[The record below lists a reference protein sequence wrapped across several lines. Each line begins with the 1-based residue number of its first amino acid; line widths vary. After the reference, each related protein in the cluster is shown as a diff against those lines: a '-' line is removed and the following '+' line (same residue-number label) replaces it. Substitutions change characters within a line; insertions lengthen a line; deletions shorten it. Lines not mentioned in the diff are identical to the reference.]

1 MCRQPFKRIRRPGRH
16 GEMERVSMKIRVG
29 VFFGGKSVE
38 HEVSIISAMQAIAA
52 LDKEKYQPV
61 PIYITK
67 DNKFYT
73 GPNLGEIEA
82 YRDIPA
88 ALKQATRI
96 TLVGGENTAVMQLYP
111 PKKLGNSIVGEI
123 DVILPV
129 THGTNVE
136 DGALQ
141 GFFEYL
147 NIPYAGCDV
156 CASAVGMDKWAMKAL
171 FQSAGLPVVQGVLTD
186 KKTWYDQ
193 LEAEVERIQ
202 KACGGYPVVVKP
214 VNLGS
219 SIGISKAHDR
229 VELEDAVETALE
241 YASRVIVETCVS
253 HLREINCSVLGD
265 LDECQA
271 SVCEE
276 PLNATD
282 ILTFG
287 DKYESGGKSG
297 SKGMESLSRKIP
309 ADLPAD
315 VTAAIQDL
323 ACRAFRAINGN
334 GVARIDFM
342 MDNETGA
349 VYINEINT
357 IPGSLAFYLWQE
369 SGMAFDA
376 LLDKMIW
383 LAIKRKREKD
393 GLTVSFDTNILAN
406 NALSGSKGGKLG
418 SKR

>member
-1 MCRQPFKRIRRPGRH
+1 MRRQPFKRIRRPGRH

-193 LEAEVERIQ
+193 LEAEAAALEQTPWLSVLSGFGTGVLFLLLFDSILPHIHPMGAHAEGIRVPWSRSTLLFFAVTLHNIPEGMAVGLSFALALQHGEAALAAAFALSMGIAIQ
-202 KACGGYPVVVKP
+202 NLPEGAAVSLPLAQAGVKRNKAFA
-214 VNLGS
+214 LGMAS
-219 SIGISKAHDR
+219 G
-229 VELEDAVETALE
+229 AVEPVFAFIVLLCAPAIGPIMPFLLSFAAGAMLYVVAEELIPEAHLGEHSHSATLSVMAGFALMMVLDTAL
-241 YASRVIVETCVS
+241 
-253 HLREINCSVLGD
+253 G
-265 LDECQA
+265 
-271 SVCEE
+271 
-276 PLNATD
+276 
-282 ILTFG
+282 
-287 DKYESGGKSG
+287 
-297 SKGMESLSRKIP
+297 
-309 ADLPAD
+309 
-315 VTAAIQDL
+315 
-323 ACRAFRAINGN
+323 
-334 GVARIDFM
+334 
-342 MDNETGA
+342 
-349 VYINEINT
+349 
-357 IPGSLAFYLWQE
+357 
-369 SGMAFDA
+369 
-376 LLDKMIW
+376 
-383 LAIKRKREKD
+383 
-393 GLTVSFDTNILAN
+393 
-406 NALSGSKGGKLG
+406 
-418 SKR
+418 

>member
-1 MCRQPFKRIRRPGRH
+1 
-16 GEMERVSMKIRVG
+16 MKIRVG

-38 HEVSIISAMQAIAA
+38 HEVSVISAMQAIAA
-52 LDKEKYQPV
+52 LDREKYEPV

-73 GPNLGEIEA
+73 GGNLGDIEA
-82 YRDIPA
+82 YKDIPG
-88 ALKQATRI
+88 ALKQATRVV
-96 TLVGGENTAVMQLYP
+96 LVGGENTAVLQCYP
-111 PKKLGNSIVGEI
+111 PKKLVNNTVGEI
-123 DVILPV
+123 DVVLPV

-171 FQSAGLPVVQGVLTD
+171 FQSSGLPVVEGVLTD
-186 KKTWYDQ
+186 KKSWYGDTD
-193 LEAEVERIQ
+193 AEVRRVEQ
-202 KACGGYPVVVKP
+202 ACGGYPVIVKP

-219 SIGISKAHDR
+219 SIGISKAKDR
-229 VELEDAVETALE
+229 KQLEDAVETALE
-241 YASRVIVETCVS
+241 YAGRVLCEKCVPN
-253 HLREINCSVLGD
+253 LREINCSVLGD
-265 LDECQA
+265 LDDCRP

-287 DKYESGGKSG
+287 DKYEGGGKS
-297 SKGMESLSRKIP
+297 SKGMESLSRRIP
-309 ADLPAD
+309 ADLPAQ
-315 VTAAIQDL
+315 VTADIQSL
-323 ACRAFRAINGN
+323 AVRAFRAINGN

-342 MDNETGA
+342 MDNATGA
-349 VYINEINT
+349 VFVNEINT

-369 SGMAFDA
+369 SGVPFDE

-393 GLTVSFDTNILAN
+393 SLTVTFDTNILAN
-406 NALSGSKGGKLG
+406 NALDGSKGGKLG

>member
-1 MCRQPFKRIRRPGRH
+1 
-16 GEMERVSMKIRVG
+16 MKIRVG

-38 HEVSIISAMQAIAA
+38 HEVSVISGMQAIAA
-52 LDKEKYQPV
+52 LDREKYEPV

-73 GPNLGEIEA
+73 GGNLGNIDA
-82 YRDIPA
+82 YKDIPA
-88 ALKQATRI
+88 ALKQATRV
-96 TLVGGENTAVMQLYP
+96 TLVGGENTAALQCYP
-111 PKKLGNSIVGEI
+111 PKKLGNSMVGEI

-171 FQSAGLPVVQGVLTD
+171 FRSSGLPVVDGVLTD
-186 KKTWYDQ
+186 KKSWYAGTGA
-193 LEAEVERIQ
+193 EAKRIEE
-202 KACGGYPVVVKP
+202 ACGGYPIIVKP

-219 SIGISKAHDR
+219 SIGIGKAKDR
-229 VELEDAVETALE
+229 KQLEDAVETALE
-241 YASRVIVETCVS
+241 YAGRVLCEQCVMN
-253 HLREINCSVLGD
+253 LREINCSVLGD
-265 LDECQA
+265 LDDCRP

-287 DKYESGGKSG
+287 DKYEGGGKS
-297 SKGMESLSRKIP
+297 SKGMESLSRRIP
-309 ADLPAD
+309 ADLPKD
-315 VTAAIQDL
+315 VAENIQAL
-323 ACRAFRAINGN
+323 AVKAFRAINGN

-342 MDNETGA
+342 LNNETGA
-349 VYINEINT
+349 VYVNEINT

-369 SGMAFDA
+369 SGVAFDE

-383 LAIKRKREKD
+383 LAIKRKRERD
-393 GLTVSFDTNILAN
+393 SLTFTFETNILAN

-418 SKR
+418 NKR